1 MAVSDSPARTA
12 ASNRSVRLSTV
23 PLSVSTTAR
32 TRAAV
37 TFVTRSG
44 RRFCAVANT
53 ASGSVSDDEGGV
65 ASFGDALSPEAT
77 LFGTLSFLLL
87 VFGLVSAT
95 DAVAVVVD
103 GP

>member
-1 MAVSDSPARTA
+1 MVVSGPPARTA
-12 ASNRSVRLSTV
+12 ASNR
-23 PLSVSTTAR
+23 
-32 TRAAV
+32 
-37 TFVTRSG
+37 
-44 RRFCAVANT
+44 
-53 ASGSVSDDEGGV
+53 SVSDDEGGV